1 MSCSHLLI
9 LNRHVFL
16 NTSDCRR
23 AKYSCEWIL
32 CGTDIKLW
40 TLLQYGEQADG
51 AARRCNKPQ
60 SQRSISHQLVVRK
73 AFLLTSHPEY
83 QTVQSGRS
91 QSRISFLG
99 GVQKVLW
106 QLWVSGPSS
115 ADTTG
120 GHRDIKQLREKRR
133 SITSDNCSQNFF
145 FFFLSTAWFLMNMQ
159 NKHLLYSEENT
170 WSTQTKR
177 MLECILPDYPTLD
190 SMKIKAFLR
199 ESIERKRQIKHVRK
213 TREYETWQS
222 EIWSNM
228 QLLTY
233 THAI

>member
-91 QSRISFLG
+91 QSRISFPG

-145 FFFLSTAWFLMNMQ
+145 FFSQHRMVCHEHAKQTSASFWGEHMKHTNKENVRMHLTRLSNSGFDE
-159 NKHLLYSEENT
+159 NKGFSARIYRKE
-170 WSTQTKR
+170 
-177 MLECILPDYPTLD
+177 
-190 SMKIKAFLR
+190 KAN
-199 ESIERKRQIKHVRK
+199 K
-213 TREYETWQS
+213 TC
-222 EIWSNM
+222 
-228 QLLTY
+228 
-233 THAI
+233 A

>member
-73 AFLLTSHPEY
+73 ALLLTSHPEY

-91 QSRISFLG
+91 LNRITFPG
-99 GVQKVLW
+99 GVQKVCDSCESAALHL
-106 QLWVSGPSS
+106 QIRPGAIVISNSS
-115 ADTTG
+115 ERKDAA
-120 GHRDIKQLREKRR
+120 
-133 SITSDNCSQNFF
+133 SPPITAPKLFF
-145 FFFLSTAWFLMNMQ
+145 FF
-159 NKHLLYSEENT
+159 
-170 WSTQTKR
+170 
-177 MLECILPDYPTLD
+177 
-190 SMKIKAFLR
+190 
-199 ESIERKRQIKHVRK
+199 
-213 TREYETWQS
+213 
-222 EIWSNM
+222 
-228 QLLTY
+228 
-233 THAI
+233 

>member
-73 AFLLTSHPEY
+73 AFLLTSHPEN

-91 QSRISFLG
+91 QSRISFPG

-106 QLWVSGPSS
+106 QMWVSGPSS

-145 FFFLSTAWFLMNMQ
+145 FFSSAPHGFSWTCKTNICFILRRTHETHKQ
-159 NKHLLYSEENT
+159 
-170 WSTQTKR
+170 R
-177 MLECILPDYPTLD
+177 EC
-190 SMKIKAFLR
+190 
-199 ESIERKRQIKHVRK
+199 ESASYQI
-213 TREYETWQS
+213 
-222 EIWSNM
+222 I
-228 QLLTY
+228 QLW
-233 THAI
+233 IRWK